1 MVELVSDIPQ
11 EFRPVPP
18 LCTKRFGIGED
29 PNDFTECFYVG
40 GKVGDGNRSTELF
53 HLGPEAAIG

>member
-18 LCTKRFGIGED
+18 SYTKRFGIGKD
-29 PNDFTECFYVG
+29 PSDFTECFYVG
-40 GKVGDGNRSTELF
+40 GKVGVT
-53 HLGPEAAIG
+53 HPP